1 MKISDLVRFLDEP
14 FASPLM
20 KIGVSP
26 SPFSKISSIK
36 IVRVARVSAKISS
49 CPAVGKYIQKWTD
62 SRRPGILTLQGR
74 MAGVVVGRMEMKG
87 SKDDGQMAM
96 VPPLARD
103 FSKGS
108 DSSYRSSEFRW
119 KEIFGGKNFEIAGK
133 SH

>member
-74 MAGVVVGRMEMKG
+74 MEMKG